1 MVCMMPDE
9 RCWQLPAPIKR
20 SATEHGAD
28 NPPYFG
34 WSRVIYHF
42 VYTGTRLHGDRPTGA
57 EVNAS
62 AHSRPLNIGA
72 PADVA
77 VVEFRNGM
85 FEFIDNYN
93 NTRNGP
99 QRLFPVATV
108 LGGNRSPPRA

>member
-1 MVCMMPDE
+1 M
-9 RCWQLPAPIKR
+9 RARIQGLQRW
-20 SATEHGAD
+20 
-28 NPPYFG
+28 
-34 WSRVIYHF
+34 
-42 VYTGTRLHGDRPTGA
+42 GT
-57 EVNAS
+57 
-62 AHSRPLNIGA
+62 LNIGA